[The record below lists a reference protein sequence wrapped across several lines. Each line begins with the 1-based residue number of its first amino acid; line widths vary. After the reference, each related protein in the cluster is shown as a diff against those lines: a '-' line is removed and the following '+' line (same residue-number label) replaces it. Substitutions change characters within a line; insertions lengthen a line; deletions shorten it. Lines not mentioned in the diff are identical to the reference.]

1 MREKEREREKKTHKQ
16 VCFLSLIKPDGM
28 TGPCLTGLD
37 MDTRLYSRYISLL
50 LEERKQLQ
58 DGQSRCLYKYNHHG
72 TRVQTERRRRPLPFS
87 GLVFFG
93 FSTVS
98 RLYEDLRE
106 KNREEG

>member
-1 MREKEREREKKTHKQ
+1 
-16 VCFLSLIKPDGM
+16 M

-58 DGQSRCLYKYNHHG
+58 DDGQSRCLYKYNHHG
-72 TRVQTERRRRPLPFS
+72 ARGSDGTKKKAFTIFGIGIFS
-87 GLVFFG
+87 VF
-93 FSTVS
+93 SNVS
-98 RLYEDLRE
+98 RLYEDLGKK